1 MASKTTDHFSQI
13 FSIALPADAPE
24 DESREKDDEI
34 RKKLCKHFN
43 KNIISTNNNLVHHKK
58 YLPVAKAENELFDAN
73 LHVNAGP
80 EFARNYGAQNDGNI
94 IVTIDN
100 KKVKNP
106 PFPRYNKF
114 KFKYYLILNTI

>member
-13 FSIALPADAPE
+13 FSITLPANITE

-34 RKKLCKHFN
+34 RKKLRKYILIL
-43 KNIISTNNNLVHHKK
+43 NINSLNDNLVHHKK
-58 YLPVAKAENELFDAN
+58 YLPVAKAEDELFDAN

-106 PFPRYNKF
+106 PFPR
-114 KFKYYLILNTI
+114 